1 MRANHIQVLAVCLAL
16 SASTTYGALAQDEFP
31 GVGSKT
37 DWYAACEINTKANEQ
52 LQSGNRGKAL
62 ALFKAA
68 ITKYSFE
75 TGFYNNLGMF
85 YRDDGKAMEAEKAF
99 RKAVELC
106 EKYGVKY
113 PDSYY
118 ELALLCEKRKA
129 TVDADKYFKKA
140 TQLWG
145 TSKCWRSYGEFLK
158 KQKRL
163 KESAE
168 AIAKADKLDKEA
180 VKFR

>member
-1 MRANHIQVLAVCLAL
+1 MARFLTIVTV
-16 SASTTYGALAQDEFP
+16 ASLMFAAASSGADEFP
-31 GVGSKT
+31 GVGTKS
-37 DWYAACEINTKANEQ
+37 DWYAACEINTRATEQ
-52 LQSGNRGKAL
+52 QQQGHHAKAL
-62 ALFKAA
+62 ALFRQA
-68 ITKYSFE
+68 IAKYPFE
-75 TGFYNNLGMF
+75 TGFYNNLGML
-85 YRDDGKAMEAEKAF
+85 YRDDGNAKEAEKAF

-129 TVDADKYFKKA
+129 RADADKYFKKA

-168 AIAKADKLDKEA
+168 AMAKADKLDKEA
-180 VKFR
+180 ARFR